1 MFLLFSLGYTGFVE
15 LWGHSKF
22 GPLGGVN
29 ALALVAG
36 FDALGGLVGGFIGLL
51 RGIVV
56 NQFKFIWFE
65 NGLVYM
71 VYWFIW
77 RIFSIHWYS
86 LQAKI

>member
-1 MFLLFSLGYTGFVE
+1 MLGYTGFVE
-15 LWGHSKF
+15 LWGLILF

-29 ALALVAG
+29 VLALVAG
-36 FDALGGLVGGFIGLL
+36 FDALGGLVCDVIGLL

-71 VYWFIW
+71 DI
-77 RIFSIHWYS
+77 
-86 LQAKI
+86 